1 MDNIITL
8 ILICG
13 GLSLVLNVLL
23 KKLQVES
30 VIGYIITG
38 MVVGYGFDLEH
49 NANLGMIAEFGIV
62 FLMFTIGLEF
72 SPQKLRSMKKE
83 VFVYGP
89 LQLGVTAAVFF
100 AIGHWGFGAEPAIN
114 LIVSLA
120 LALSSTAIVLNLLTK
135 NRQTGHSYGRN
146 SVGVL
151 LFQDIAVI
159 PVLLM
164 VSILASSH
172 DSVSQLLLD
181 VVIDGAIIFALLFV
195 VARFVTPFVMEQVI
209 GSRSSELFVGAIL
222 VFVIGSAQLAH
233 TMGFSFSLGAFL
245 AGMVIA
251 ETHYKHQ
258 VEADLTPF
266 RDLLLGLCFI
276 TVAMQV
282 NPLFVASN
290 LFSIVAVMIALLVI
304 KALILFGLMRLFN
317 GARASLKTALILS
330 QCGEFAFVV
339 FETAQA
345 NNLFMDGDQ
354 GQILVMAIVFTM
366 MLTPFLYRYLDPI
379 TDSIIKTPDDD
390 GTANDGQEQQVEEQQ
405 VVICGFGKLGRR
417 VGELLEHQQ
426 IPYCGIE
433 HNTAAFMDAQS
444 KELPVLFGNASR
456 RQFLEGVKIDQAR
469 AIIIAMTNEQRI
481 SLVAHSIKQAA
492 PHIPVIVSSSND
504 RLIEELT
511 GIGVS
516 LAIDSHEQNAL
527 SLIDQLPLTGNTEAR
542 SRDES
547 L

>member
-13 GLSLVLNVLL
+13 IVSLVLNILL

-38 MVVGYGFDLEH
+38 MAVGFGFDLQH
-49 NANLGMIAEFGIV
+49 NASLGMIAEFGIV

-72 SPQKLRSMKKE
+72 SPQKLRMMKKE
-83 VFVYGP
+83 VFVYGA
-89 LQLGVTAAVFF
+89 LQMGATTAAFF
-100 AIGHWGFGAEPAIN
+100 AIGHWGFSAEPAVN

-159 PVLLM
+159 PILLM
-164 VSILASSH
+164 VSIFSSTH
-172 DSVSQLLLD
+172 ESVPSLLLD

-195 VARFVTPFVMEQVI
+195 VARFITPFLMEQVI
-209 GSRSSELFVGAIL
+209 GSRSSELFIGAIL

-233 TMGFSFSLGAFL
+233 TLGFSFSLGAFL

-266 RDLLLGLCFI
+266 RDLLLGVFFI
-276 TVAMQV
+276 TVGMQV
-282 NPLFVASN
+282 NPLFVANN
-290 LFSIVAVMIALLVI
+290 LVAILAVMLGLLVI
-304 KALILFGLMRLFN
+304 KTSILFVLMRLFN
-317 GARASLKTALILS
+317 GTRASLKTALILS
-330 QCGEFAFVV
+330 QCGEFSFVV

-345 NNLFMDGDQ
+345 NNLFMEPEL
-354 GQILVMAIVFTM
+354 GQTLVMAIVFTM
-366 MLTPFLYRYLDPI
+366 MLTPFLYRYLDKI
-379 TDSIIKTPDDD
+379 TDILVKTPDKDSDADD
-390 GTANDGQEQQVEEQQ
+390 EPQHQVAQQH
-405 VVICGFGKLGRR
+405 VVICGFGKLGQQ
-417 VGELLEHQQ
+417 VGALLEQQQ
-426 IPYCGIE
+426 IPYSGIE
-433 HNTAAFMDAQS
+433 HNATAFINSQS
-444 KELPVLFGNASR
+444 RGLPVLFGNASR
-456 RQFLEGVKIDQAR
+456 RQFLEGVKIDQAS

-481 SLVAHSIKQAA
+481 RLVAHSIKQAA
-492 PHIPVIVSSSND
+492 PDVPVIVSSSNERLVD
-504 RLIEELT
+504 ELIEL
-511 GIGVS
+511 GVS
-516 LAIDSHEQNAL
+516 QAIDSQQQKAL
-527 SLIDQLPLTGNTEAR
+527 SLIEPLLASQPDR
-542 SRDES
+542 
-547 L
+547 